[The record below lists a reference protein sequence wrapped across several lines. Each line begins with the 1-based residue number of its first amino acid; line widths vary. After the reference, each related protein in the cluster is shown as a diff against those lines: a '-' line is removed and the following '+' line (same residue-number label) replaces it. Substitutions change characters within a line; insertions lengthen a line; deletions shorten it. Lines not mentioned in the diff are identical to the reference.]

1 LDTGVV
7 GFVGFRVCIGVLNV
21 ARFDVADV
29 ELDSV
34 EIDDEVGGGFCE
46 LVKLGFEV
54 VDGMDK
60 FHVKIKSR
68 SLGVG
73 SLLPTVTTVAT
84 PFT

>member
-7 GFVGFRVCIGVLNV
+7 GFVGFRVCIDVLNV

-54 VDGMDK
+54 VDGMEL
-60 FHVKIKSR
+60 V
-68 SLGVG
+68 GVG
-73 SLLPTVTTVAT
+73 VESVEAYCTSCRRRPMREKKN
-84 PFT
+84 